1 MPLST
6 PKKAMKTMTTN
17 PAVPILTAAQLD
29 ALERAQKHIDGY
41 LYDWLDADGRAVTTR
56 EYHEARECV
65 DTLLPALLS
74 EVRALRAQVD
84 AQPRVVTDSLGV
96 RTVTV
101 SGYDLR
107 DYESHGFSA
116 DEARK
121 RDEDAAFW
129 SGSED

>member
-17 PAVPILTAAQLD
+17 PAVPILTDAQLD

-65 DTLLPALLS
+65 DTLLPTLLS
-74 EVRALRAQVD
+74 ELRTLRAQVD
-84 AQPRVVTDSLGV
+84 ARPSMSDW
-96 RTVTV
+96 
-101 SGYDLR
+101 SGFDTALATLQAR
-107 DYESHGFSA
+107 AEDTSA
-116 DEARK
+116 RL
-121 RDEDAAFW
+121 DAAFW
-129 SGSED
+129 SGSEE